1 MNNSLIVNEGM
12 TLMLTGMFTVFM
24 FLGLLIILIYISS
37 ILFKETLDQAKQDGK
52 ESKVLISSDHQKII
66 NHINKRI
73 S

>member
-1 MNNSLIVNEGM
+1 MNNSLIVNEGI

-37 ILFKETLDQAKQDGK
+37 ILFKETLDQTRQDDK
-52 ESKVLISSDHQKII
+52 EYKVLISSDHKKII

>member
-12 TLMLTGMFTVFM
+12 TLMLTGMFTVFV

-37 ILFKETLDQAKQDGK
+37 ILFKETPDQSKQNGK
-52 ESKVLISSDHQKII
+52 ESKVLISIDHQKII

-73 S
+73 T

>member
-1 MNNSLIVNEGM
+1 
-12 TLMLTGMFTVFM
+12 VFV

-37 ILFKETLDQAKQDGK
+37 ILFKETLGQTRQDDK
-52 ESKVLISSDHQKII
+52 EFKVLISSDHKKII

>member
-1 MNNSLIVNEGM
+1 MNNSLIVNEGI

-24 FLGLLIILIYISS
+24 FLGLLIVLIYISS
-37 ILFKETLDQAKQDGK
+37 ILFNETLSQTKQDNK
-52 ESKVLISSDHQKII
+52 ESGKLISSDHKKII

>member
-1 MNNSLIVNEGM
+1 MNNSLIVNEGI

-37 ILFKETLDQAKQDGK
+37 ILFKETPDQTKQDGK

-73 S
+73 A

>member
-37 ILFKETLDQAKQDGK
+37 ILFKETPDQTKQDGK
-52 ESKVLISSDHQKII
+52 ESKVLISSDHKKII

>member
-37 ILFKETLDQAKQDGK
+37 ILFKETPDQSKQNGK
-52 ESKVLISSDHQKII
+52 ESKVLISIDHQKII
-66 NHINKRI
+66 NHINTRI
-73 S
+73 T

>member
-1 MNNSLIVNEGM
+1 MNNSLIVNEGI
-12 TLMLTGMFTVFM
+12 TLMLTGMFTVFV

-37 ILFKETLDQAKQDGK
+37 ILFKEALGQTRQDDK
-52 ESKVLISSDHQKII
+52 EFKVLISSDHKKII

>member
-37 ILFKETLDQAKQDGK
+37 ILFKETPDQAKHDGK
-52 ESKVLISSDHQKII
+52 ESKVLISIDHQKII

-73 S
+73 T

>member
-1 MNNSLIVNEGM
+1 MNNSLIVNEGI

-37 ILFKETLDQAKQDGK
+37 ILFKETLGQTRQDDK
-52 ESKVLISSDHQKII
+52 EYKVSISNDHKKII

>member
-1 MNNSLIVNEGM
+1 MNNSLIVNEGV

-37 ILFKETLDQAKQDGK
+37 ILFKETPDQTKQDGK
-52 ESKVLISSDHQKII
+52 ESKVLISSDHKKII
-66 NHINKRI
+66 NHINKII